1 MDNAALLS
9 VGNLLKQLAEPIAEN
24 FSDKEIADFSKRL
37 SRVVYKAD
45 EYFST
50 PNIPNTSLAYI
61 AQGLFRLYFIDKDG
75 NEATH
80 DFTGDGMFVSS
91 YSAITL
97 DVLAPVYIQALEE
110 SEVYAMSR
118 DEFMHYWRSDV
129 RWKNVLQKYSEHDV
143 LELRYREMELL
154 LYDAPTR
161 YAHFKE
167 YFKKYDNRIQLRHI
181 ASYLG
186 ISPETL
192 SRIRNKN

>member
-1 MDNAALLS
+1 MDKNTLI
-9 VGNLLKQLAEPIAEN
+9 NFRNTIRQLAEPIVEN
-24 FSDKEIADFSKRL
+24 FSDDQIFDFISKT
-37 SRVVYKAD
+37 SKKIYKTND
-45 EYFST
+45 FFST
-50 PNIPNTSLAYI
+50 SISPNRSIAYI
-61 AQGLFRLYFIDKDG
+61 AKGLFRLYMIDRDG

-80 DFTGDGMFVSS
+80 DFTGDGMFMAP

-97 DVLAPVYIQALEE
+97 NVLAPVYIQALEE

-118 DEFMHYWRSDV
+118 DEFMTYWENDI
-129 RWKNVLQKYSEHDV
+129 RWKNVLQKYNEYDC

-154 LYDAPTR
+154 LYDASER
-161 YAHFKE
+161 YTHFLE
-167 YFKKYDNRIQLRHI
+167 YFKKYEGRIKLRYI